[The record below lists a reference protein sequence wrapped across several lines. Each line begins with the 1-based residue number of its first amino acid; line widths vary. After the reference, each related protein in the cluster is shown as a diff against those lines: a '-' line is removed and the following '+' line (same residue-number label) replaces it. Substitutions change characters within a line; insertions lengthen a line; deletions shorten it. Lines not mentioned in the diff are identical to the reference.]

1 MVSEEDLVHLA
12 YTPDLT
18 EAGIAY
24 GLQWLSHSCGKTGEP
39 NLKKFQKLVLHK
51 AVELAFRR
59 YLAEKNV
66 PSETVPSTSF
76 ASQGEYALVVAGWRC
91 VLQCNFL
98 PHQESPQHAESQPDR
113 IVRAAA
119 LVSSEQVI
127 AWVPG
132 NKDVYIFAF
141 ITGQV
146 WRDAIQ
152 DSMVDRPACWLVAL
166 PPAWSSPRTQAA
178 LGRLVLKVDGSSEQQ
193 ISVGGRNLD
202 QQMVSEHITLL
213 PGQRVSTKHEYN
225 CLAYLHAHQTP
236 TNRIGISSPDR
247 RMSHLVSLK
256 EWTNV
261 WVEGDGITLAGYIP
275 HPEFSRRSR
284 RFPSSSQ
291 NSFSDQSEEKYRILT
306 VGELHPLHDLLEL
319 AQTGER

>member
-1 MVSEEDLVHLA
+1 MVSEEDLVHLT

-24 GLQWLSHSCGKTGEP
+24 GLQWLSHSCGNTGEP
-39 NLKKFQKLVLHK
+39 ILKKFQKLVLYK

-59 YLAEKNV
+59 YLAEKSV

-98 PHQESPQHAESQPDR
+98 PHQESPQPAESPPNQ
-113 IVRAAA
+113 IMQAAA

-141 ITGQV
+141 ITAQV

-152 DSMVDRPACWLVAL
+152 NSMVDRSAYWLVAL
-166 PPAWSSPRTQAA
+166 PPAWSSPRTRAA
-178 LGRLVLKVDGSSEQQ
+178 LGRLELKVDSNSELQ
-193 ISVGGRNLD
+193 ISIGGRNLD
-202 QQMVSEHITLL
+202 QQLVSERMTLL
-213 PGQRVSTKHEYN
+213 PGQRVSTQHEYN
-225 CLAYLHAHQTP
+225 CLAYLHVHQTP
-236 TNRIGISSPDR
+236 ANRIGISSPDMR
-247 RMSHLVSLK
+247 LSHLVSPK

-261 WVEGDGITLAGYIP
+261 WVEGDGITLAGYMP

-291 NSFSDQSEEKYRILT
+291 NEKSDRGEEKYRMLT

-319 AQTGER
+319 AQTRAR